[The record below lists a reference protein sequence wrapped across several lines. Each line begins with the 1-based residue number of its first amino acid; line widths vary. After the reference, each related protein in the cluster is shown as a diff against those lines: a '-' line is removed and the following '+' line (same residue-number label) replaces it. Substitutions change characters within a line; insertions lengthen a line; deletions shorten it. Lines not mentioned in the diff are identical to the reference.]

1 MSGRGRRTI
10 APVVAVAA
18 VLSLA
23 LLGLSM
29 PAFAVDNTP
38 PLPDPAMQQRY
49 IALINEFRC
58 MQCQNEALADS
69 NVSLAADLRLEVHDL
84 IKAGKTDDEIRDY
97 LVARYGEFILFRP
110 RMSWRNA
117 WLWAAPGVFLLAG
130 IAIAFRVLRKRSR
143 LPITDDDPPDAT
155 TGA

>member
-1 MSGRGRRTI
+1 MRITL
-10 APVVAVAA
+10 AVA
-18 VLSLA
+18 LLA
-23 LLGLSM
+23 LSTA
-29 PAFAVDNTP
+29 AFAVDNTP
-38 PLPDPAMQQRY
+38 PLTDPAMQQRY
-49 IALINEFRC
+49 LALINEFRC

-84 IKAGKTDDEIRDY
+84 IKSGKSDDEIRDY

-117 WLWAAPGVFLLAG
+117 WLWAAPGVLLLG
-130 IAIAFRVLRKRSR
+130 GLAIAVRVLRQRAR
-143 LPITDDDPPDAT
+143 MPITGDDPPDPV

>member
-1 MSGRGRRTI
+1 MSARL
-10 APVVAVAA
+10 VVAVAGA
-18 VLSLA
+18 A
-23 LLGLSM
+23 LLVL
-29 PAFAVDNTP
+29 ARAALAVDNTP
-38 PLPDPAMQQRY
+38 PLADPAMQQRY

-117 WLWAAPGVFLLAG
+117 WLWAAPGVLLLAG
-130 IAIAFRVLRKRSR
+130 IAIAIRVLRQRSR
-143 LPITDDDPPDAT
+143 LPIADDDPPDAT
-155 TGA
+155 GNA